1 MMKKI
6 NRATDKTKT
15 GIEKRSSWYSK
26 FYTPLKDDSGEVNLE
41 PIGVLLVFFALIFWV
56 IIKYITTGY
65 LSW

>member
-15 GIEKRSSWYSK
+15 GIEKRSSLYSK
-26 FYTPLKDDSGEVNLE
+26 FYTPLKSGEVNLE
-41 PIGVLLVFFALIFWV
+41 PICVLLVFFALIFWV